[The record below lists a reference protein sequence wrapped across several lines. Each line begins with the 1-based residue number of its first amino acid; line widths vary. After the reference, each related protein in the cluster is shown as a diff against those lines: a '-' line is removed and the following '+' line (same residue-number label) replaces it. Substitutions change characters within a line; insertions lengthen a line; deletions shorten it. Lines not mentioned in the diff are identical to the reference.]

1 MPNRRGSG
9 PTFALIIPP
18 AIQQEKKWL
27 PYLRSKNLEAE
38 SLPLSCPPYLIP
50 PSTHPL
56 PLLLCSISTFITTS
70 SSPLTFS
77 LLSPSLSLSLS
88 LPLFYSSSH
97 TPSSVSFTMWE
108 VKRKRRK
115 RKDRRIYGG
124 GELQIK
130 TERQKKKDVLSYPIC
145 VSESKDMNPE
155 PLIRQTDA
163 N

>member
-18 AIQQEKKWL
+18 VIQQEKKWL

-38 SLPLSCPPYLIP
+38 SLPLSCPPYLNP
-50 PSTHPL
+50 PSTHLL

-108 VKRKRRK
+108 EEKKK
-115 RKDRRIYGG
+115 EK
-124 GELQIK
+124 
-130 TERQKKKDVLSYPIC
+130 RQKDLRRWRTTNKDGETKKERCAKLSYLC
-145 VSESKDMNPE
+145 QWKQGYE
-155 PLIRQTDA
+155 PRAPDPA
-163 N
+163 DRC